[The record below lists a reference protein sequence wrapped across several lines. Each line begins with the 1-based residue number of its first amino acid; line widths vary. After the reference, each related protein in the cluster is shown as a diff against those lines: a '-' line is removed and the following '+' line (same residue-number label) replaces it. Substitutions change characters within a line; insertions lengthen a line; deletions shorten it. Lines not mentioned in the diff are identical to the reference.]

1 MKRITVI
8 ASGRIQDVGYRARVV
23 AIAKEFGLKGNIQNL
38 VDGRV
43 RITAEGEEGDLKEF
57 LDAIRIKN
65 TLIDVEDVDVEYSGA
80 TGEYANF
87 YKLVEG
93 GETDGK
99 LDKASEYLKEL
110 IVAVKGGFENLGSE
124 NLGSK
129 MDMMIDKQD
138 MMIDKQDQT
147 IDEMRTGFGDMKDE
161 MRTGFGDMKD
171 EMRTGF
177 GDMKDEMRT
186 GFESLSSK
194 QDQTIDEI
202 RALRGDLKSYIEWR
216 TEKLKSELKE
226 EIRTEFDERIRA
238 LKAHELCAD
247 VTG

>member
-1 MKRITVI
+1 MKRITAIV
-8 ASGRIQDVGYRARVV
+8 SGRIQDVGYRARVV

-38 VDGRV
+38 EDGRV

-110 IVAVKGGFENLGSE
+110 IVAVKGGFENLGS
-124 NLGSK
+124 K
-129 MDMMIDKQD
+129 MDMMLDKQD
-138 MMIDKQDQT
+138 TMIEKQDTMIEKQDQT
-147 IDEMRTGFGDMKDE
+147 IEEMRTGFGE
-161 MRTGFGDMKD
+161 
-171 EMRTGF
+171 
-177 GDMKDEMRT
+177 MKDEMRT

>member
-1 MKRITVI
+1 MKRITAIV
-8 ASGRIQDVGYRARVV
+8 SGRIQDVGYRARVV

-38 VDGRV
+38 EDGRV

-110 IVAVKGGFENLGSE
+110 IVAVKGGFENLGS
-124 NLGSK
+124 K
-129 MDMMIDKQD
+129 MDMMLDKQD
-138 MMIDKQDQT
+138 TMIEKQDTMIEKQDQT
-147 IDEMRTGFGDMKDE
+147 IEEMRTGFGE
-161 MRTGFGDMKD
+161 
-171 EMRTGF
+171 
-177 GDMKDEMRT
+177 MKDEMRT

-202 RALRGDLKSYIEWR
+202 RALRG
-216 TEKLKSELKE
+216 T
-226 EIRTEFDERIRA
+226 
-238 LKAHELCAD
+238 
-247 VTG
+247 

>member
-1 MKRITVI
+1 MAARKQGDFVKRITAI
-8 ASGRIQDVGYRARVV
+8 LSGRIQDVEYRTMVV
-23 AIAKEFGLKGNIQNL
+23 RIAKKFGLKGNIQNL
-38 VDGRV
+38 EDGRV

-110 IVAVKGGFENLGSE
+110 IVAVKGGFENLGS
-124 NLGSK
+124 K
-129 MDMMIDKQD
+129 MDMMLDKQD
-138 MMIDKQDQT
+138 TMIEKQDTMIEKQDQT
-147 IDEMRTGFGDMKDE
+147 IEEMRTGFGE
-161 MRTGFGDMKD
+161 
-171 EMRTGF
+171 
-177 GDMKDEMRT
+177 MKDEMRT

>member
-1 MKRITVI
+1 MTTRKQGDFMKRITAI

-38 VDGRV
+38 EDGKV

-65 TLIDVEDVDVEYSGA
+65 TLIDVGDVDVEYSGA

-110 IVAVKGGFENLGSE
+110 IVAVKGGFENLGS
-124 NLGSK
+124 K
-129 MDMMIDKQD
+129 MDMMIE
-138 MMIDKQDQT
+138 KQDQT
-147 IDEMRTGFGDMKDE
+147 IGG
-161 MRTGFGDMKD
+161 
-171 EMRTGF
+171 MRTGF

-194 QDQTIDEI
+194 QDQTVDEI

>member
-1 MKRITVI
+1 MKRITAIV
-8 ASGRIQDVGYRARVV
+8 SGRIQDVGYRARVV

-38 VDGRV
+38 EDGRV

-65 TLIDVEDVDVEYSGA
+65 TLIDVENVDVEYSGA

-110 IVAVKGGFENLGSE
+110 IVAVKGGFENLGS
-124 NLGSK
+124 K
-129 MDMMIDKQD
+129 MYMMIEKQD
-138 MMIDKQDQT
+138 MMIEKQDQT
-147 IDEMRTGFGDMKDE
+147 IEEMRTGFGE
-161 MRTGFGDMKD
+161 
-171 EMRTGF
+171 
-177 GDMKDEMRT
+177 MKDEMRT

>member
-1 MKRITVI
+1 MKRITAIV
-8 ASGRIQDVGYRARVV
+8 SGRIQDVGYRARVV

-38 VDGRV
+38 EDDRV

-110 IVAVKGGFENLGSE
+110 IVAVKGGFENLGS
-124 NLGSK
+124 K
-129 MDMMIDKQD
+129 MDMMLDKQD
-138 MMIDKQDQT
+138 TMIEKQDTMIEKQDQT
-147 IDEMRTGFGDMKDE
+147 IEEMRTGFGE
-161 MRTGFGDMKD
+161 
-171 EMRTGF
+171 
-177 GDMKDEMRT
+177 MKDEMRT

>member
-1 MKRITVI
+1 MTTRKQGDFMKRITAI

-38 VDGRV
+38 EDGKV

-65 TLIDVEDVDVEYSGA
+65 TLIDVGDVDVEYSGA

-110 IVAVKGGFENLGSE
+110 IVAVKGGFENLGS
-124 NLGSK
+124 K
-129 MDMMIDKQD
+129 MDMMIEKQD
-138 MMIDKQDQT
+138 MMIEKQDQT
-147 IDEMRTGFGDMKDE
+147 IGG
-161 MRTGFGDMKD
+161 
-171 EMRTGF
+171 MRTGF

-194 QDQTIDEI
+194 QDQTVDEI

>member
-1 MKRITVI
+1 MKRITAIV
-8 ASGRIQDVGYRARVV
+8 SGRIQDVGYRARVV

-38 VDGRV
+38 EDGRV

-110 IVAVKGGFENLGSE
+110 IVAVKGGFENLGS
-124 NLGSK
+124 K

-138 MMIDKQDQT
+138 MMLEKQDMMIEKQDQT
-147 IDEMRTGFGDMKDE
+147 I
-161 MRTGFGDMKD
+161 D

>member
-1 MKRITVI
+1 MKRITAIV
-8 ASGRIQDVGYRARVV
+8 SGRIQDVGYRAKVV
-23 AIAKEFGLKGNIQNL
+23 AIAKELGLTGNIQNL
-38 VDGRV
+38 EDGRV
-43 RITAEGEEGDLKEF
+43 KIVAEGEEGGLDGF

-110 IVAVKGGFENLGSE
+110 IAAVNGGFE

-129 MDMMIDKQD
+129 MDMMLE
-138 MMIDKQDQT
+138 KQDQT
-147 IDEMRTGFGDMKDE
+147 IGELRTGFGEMKDE
-161 MRTGFGDMKD
+161 MRTGFGEMKD

-177 GDMKDEMRT
+177 GT
-186 GFESLSSK
+186 LSSK
-194 QDQTIDEI
+194 QDQTIEEM

>member
-110 IVAVKGGFENLGSE
+110 IVAVKGGFENLGS
-124 NLGSK
+124 K
-129 MDMMIDKQD
+129 MD

>member
-1 MKRITVI
+1 MKRITAIV
-8 ASGRIQDVGYRARVV
+8 SGRIQDVGYRARVV

-38 VDGRV
+38 EDGRV

-110 IVAVKGGFENLGSE
+110 IVAVKGGFENLGS
-124 NLGSK
+124 K
-129 MDMMIDKQD
+129 MDMMLDKQD
-138 MMIDKQDQT
+138 TMIEKQDTMIEKQDQT
-147 IDEMRTGFGDMKDE
+147 IEEMRTGFGE
-161 MRTGFGDMKD
+161 
-171 EMRTGF
+171 
-177 GDMKDEMRT
+177 MKDEMRT

-247 VTG
+247 ATG